1 MLTIQCNNFGISFSS
16 FLLRRDQTLGQA
28 PVRTW
33 DRDGNWDDR
42 EWHAEELAVE
52 DSESIDD
59 VVETEDHLC
68 LDMPQQFDQ
77 FPMRLP
83 EFSLTT
89 KELTN
94 AYGLGLRRLPRLL
107 VKDIDMF
114 STWST
119 EPMNLTREPK

>member
-1 MLTIQCNNFGISFSS
+1 
-16 FLLRRDQTLGQA
+16 
-28 PVRTW
+28 
-33 DRDGNWDDR
+33 
-42 EWHAEELAVE
+42 
-52 DSESIDD
+52 
-59 VVETEDHLC
+59 
-68 LDMPQQFDQ
+68 MPQQFDQ